1 MAAVLDHVFIC
12 TAVGASVGDRLRDF
26 GVREGSPNRHPGQ
39 GTACRRFFFRNAMLE
54 LLWVADAEE
63 ARASA
68 ATRLWERW
76 SSAGA
81 SPFGIILRPASE
93 GLIECPFRSWQYRPA
108 AMPDLVLEIA
118 ADTGLGEPMWCFN
131 ARGRAPAEFPAER
144 LQPIEHPAG
153 VRAITGIRL
162 FCPSL
167 RDDCV
172 TQRMANAGHL
182 TLEPAADHWIELE
195 FDGGAQGLCT
205 DFRPGMPLVFRQ

>member
-1 MAAVLDHVFIC
+1 
-12 TAVGASVGDRLRDF
+12 
-26 GVREGSPNRHPGQ
+26 
-39 GTACRRFFFRNAMLE
+39 
-54 LLWVADAEE
+54 
-63 ARASA
+63 
-68 ATRLWERW
+68 
-76 SSAGA
+76 
-81 SPFGIILRPASE
+81 
-93 GLIECPFRSWQYRPA
+93 
-108 AMPDLVLEIA
+108 MPDLVLEIA

-131 ARGRAPAEFPAER
+131 AWGRAPAEFPAER

-153 VRAITGIRL
+153 VRAITGIGL

-205 DFRPGMPLVFRQ
+205 DFRPACRWSSGNKGILVDGHAAGSQCDKCGVETTWL